1 MRFIYPWLVYAAP
14 VLTGLLWLAL
24 AWGER
29 RRARLQAQFVGSG
42 NRPWADPGFLP
53 GRKAWELG
61 FTLAA
66 FALLLVTLSGP
77 RRYRPAEK
85 AEMQGLP
92 YLVAI
97 DASRSM
103 LVNDVRPTR
112 WAAATNALD
121 HYLDT
126 LVGDRVGL
134 ISFAGVAYLNAP
146 LTFDTLAVRATLRYL
161 SYDVFMDEQG
171 SALGNAVERAGRYFE
186 SNNIPQKILILI
198 SDGEDFEGNMM
209 PVVNQWARKGLRVVT
224 VGVGTTTGG
233 KVPLPSLAGGGDARN
248 SSGQTVISRLNETNL
263 KRIANSSKGR
273 YYRLEPGNN
282 ALEKIRAEFLKPMA
296 EQLAREN
303 TQNYQPWFQLP
314 LALALMSL
322 VLRLLLA
329 ADRFRRPRLESPIFP
344 APLPSIIRS
353 VSRPL

>member
-1 MRFIYPWLVYAAP
+1 MRFTFPWLLYGTPILVGY
-14 VLTGLLWLAL
+14 LWLAL
-24 AWGER
+24 RWSER
-29 RRARLQAQFVGSG
+29 RRARLRARFVGSG
-42 NRPWADPGFLP
+42 NRPWADPGFIA
-53 GRKAWELG
+53 GRKTWEKVLIL
-61 FTLAA
+61 TA
-66 FALLLVTLSGP
+66 FGLLLVTLSGP

-85 AEMQGLP
+85 SEMQGLP
-92 YLVAI
+92 YLIAI

-103 LVNDVRPTR
+103 LVSDVRPTR
-112 WAAATNALD
+112 WSAATNALD
-121 HYLDT
+121 HYLDQLT
-126 LVGDRVGL
+126 GDRVGL

-161 SYDVFMDEQG
+161 SYDIFMDEQG

-273 YYRLEPGNN
+273 YYRLEPGNE
-282 ALEKIRAEFLKPMA
+282 ALERIRAEFLRPMA

-314 LALALMSL
+314 LALALLCL
-322 VLRLLLA
+322 VARLWLA
-329 ADRFRRPRLESPIFP
+329 ADRIRRPRQASAIVAGSPTP
-344 APLPSIIRS
+344 GVLS
-353 VSRPL
+353 VPNAS